1 MEGTTMTVFWTR
13 IMSATLLS
21 GTWFLWRGRKS
32 SFTPLRHKL
41 MNRFQSHSSHADTT
55 AVLYHPDLQKIL
67 EARTAQ
73 LAHKNS

>member
-1 MEGTTMTVFWTR
+1 MNAFWTC
-13 IMSATLLS
+13 IMSVTLLT
-21 GTWFLWRGRKS
+21 GTWFLWRGRKN
-32 SFTPLRHKL
+32 SFAPLRHNL
-41 MNRFQSHSSHADTT
+41 VNRFQSHSSHADTT